1 MSVDHRGRIGGS
13 YGYNWKV
20 IPSENV
26 CKWTRIMEG
35 YVDFRLK
42 LNIRRVCYLF
52 YIFFLGFVGPKPMLG
67 MEMAYLFGRAPGKLE

>member
-42 LNIRRVCYLF
+42 LNIRVFYLF
-52 YIFFLGFVGPKPMLG
+52 YFFLGFVGPKPMLG

>member
-1 MSVDHRGRIGGS
+1 
-13 YGYNWKV
+13 
-20 IPSENV
+20 
-26 CKWTRIMEG
+26 MEG

>member
-20 IPSENV
+20 IPSEKCV
-26 CKWTRIMEG
+26 QMDMDYGGVR
-35 YVDFRLK
+35 RLSIK
-42 LNIRRVCYLF
+42 AEYTCFLF
-52 YIFFLGFVGPKPMLG
+52 VLFFLGFVGPKPMLG